1 MKKTNCMTALMVFLV
16 YTSTVQAQAGKA
28 LEQRTIA
35 ETLNSW
41 ITNAETHVVPLADA
55 MPEDH
60 YSFAPAQT
68 SGEFKG
74 VRTFAQQL
82 KHLAANNY
90 GMAALILGE
99 KRATDMANET
109 GPDPSTTKAEIM
121 EYLNGSFAALHKAVA
136 TIDEKNMVQ
145 PTTSPSEWQKT
156 RVSFVVDAVA

>member
-99 KRATDMANET
+99 KRTPERNRARFLEDKSRNHGISERF
-109 GPDPSTTKAEIM
+109 
-121 EYLNGSFAALHKAVA
+121 LRGSAQGCRDH
-136 TIDEKNMVQ
+136 
-145 PTTSPSEWQKT
+145 
-156 RVSFVVDAVA
+156 